1 MVANV
6 ICRRTERKA
15 EKGGRTEE
23 LRFNWDSA
31 RPLCGR
37 HNRLSTKTL
46 RQRSVISAT
55 SSTTGKERR
64 REAVPTTMLKVTR
77 SRETGQHLSGARRRG
92 WQSRSRTAGCFSRT
106 RPPPWRQRGR
116 QDISI
121 SVPDPHEQP
130 FWAKFDL
137 LTRTDILCGA
147 NGLTYGTDY
156 GQGFY
161 SSSNVSITH
170 HTLKAFPHVS
180 TFKELAECI
189 GNVISTAKR
198 HELHPRF
205 SGRES
210 TSMRS

>member
-1 MVANV
+1 M
-6 ICRRTERKA
+6 T
-15 EKGGRTEE
+15 
-23 LRFNWDSA
+23 
-31 RPLCGR
+31 
-37 HNRLSTKTL
+37 
-46 RQRSVISAT
+46 
-55 SSTTGKERR
+55 
-64 REAVPTTMLKVTR
+64 
-77 SRETGQHLSGARRRG
+77 
-92 WQSRSRTAGCFSRT
+92 
-106 RPPPWRQRGR
+106 
-116 QDISI
+116 
-121 SVPDPHEQP
+121 QP